1 MPNSTVTG
9 FVTELNST
17 ATQILYSTFLGG
29 NNGDGVY
36 GIALDAQGKIHVAGN
51 TNSSNFPTT
60 ANAWDRTCGADGARN
75 PYYDGAWHNAWRA
88 PVAGGEETQILDQGW
103 VGGWAL
109 TGQGICLR

>member
-1 MPNSTVTG
+1 LNDEGLAITVATNGNAYVAGSTGSGNFPTTANAVQTTMPNSTVTG

-60 ANAWDRTCGADGARN
+60 ANAWDRTCGADGACN
-75 PYYDGAWHNAWRA
+75 
-88 PVAGGEETQILDQGW
+88 
-103 VGGWAL
+103 
-109 TGQGICLR
+109 